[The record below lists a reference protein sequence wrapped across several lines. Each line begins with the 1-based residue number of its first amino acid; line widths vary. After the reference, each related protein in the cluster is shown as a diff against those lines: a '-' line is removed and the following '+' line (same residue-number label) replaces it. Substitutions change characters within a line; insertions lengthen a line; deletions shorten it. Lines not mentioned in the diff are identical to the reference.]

1 MKLQTLLSNALNVR
15 MVHKMSIDD
24 MSLREEIARE
34 IGKIV
39 INESMSVEEM
49 RDLAVDTARGAD
61 NFMTQF
67 FERQSE
73 FE

>member
-1 MKLQTLLSNALNVR
+1 
-15 MVHKMSIDD
+15 MSIDD